1 MEEIL
6 VNINYLI
13 REKLWGSIRV
23 LAEKVSKHIKRQL
36 KNANLISRS

>member
-23 LAEKVSKHIKRQL
+23 LADKVSKHIKLNLQ
-36 KNANLISRS
+36 NLILTLGA

>member
-23 LAEKVSKHIKRQL
+23 LADKVSRQIIVQFT
-36 KNANLISRS
+36 ASNLNFRS